1 MESMFCTPL
10 QPTKLDDERM
20 MMMKVMMIASGSDH
34 DDDCGLAYGSRRS
47 DLFMSH
53 AGDMVHDL
61 PDPLLLGMC
70 ESFVNPQG
78 YPCKEYQVTTED
90 GYILSMQN
98 IPGGRFVKG
107 SKGGKRQP
115 VLLQHGLQMFRS
127 GPFGNK
133 NSLGSVLG
141 PDRTTSTGNLLA
153 ICVWIWAQHWPDP
166 NSTTD
171 PPKQFNSYDGLTWL
185 LNNPDES
192 LGFILA
198 DSGFDVWIA
207 NARGTRWSLKHQS
220 LNRTDL
226 AYWAWSLDELVQYE
240 LPAIVGF
247 VHNQTGKK
255 MHFVGNSLGAL
266 VALASF
272 SEGKLVDMLKSAAL
286 PTPIAYLKPYDLSHR
301 STCCQSF
308 PWRNTVRKGVTTKFD
323 YGSPKANMVHYSQ
336 TEPSVY
342 NMSNIPNDL
351 PLFLSYG
358 GQDAISDVYDV
369 QLLLDCL
376 KFHDG
381 DKLTVQFVKDF
392 AHMDFVMGVTAK
404 SIVYNA
410 MIAFFNRY

>member
-1 MESMFCTPL
+1 MAIESIRLAFL
-10 QPTKLDDERM
+10 A
-20 MMMKVMMIASGSDH
+20 IFYI
-34 DDDCGLAYGSRRS
+34 GLTYGSRRS

-53 AGDMVHDL
+53 AGDMVHDP
-61 PDPLLLGMC
+61 PDPLLLGIC

-78 YPCKEYQVTTED
+78 YPCKEYKVTTED

-98 IPGGRFVKG
+98 IPGGRSVNG
-107 SKGGKRQP
+107 SGGGRRQP
-115 VLLQHGLQMFRS
+115 VLLQHGLQM
-127 GPFGNK
+127 
-133 NSLGSVLG
+133 
-141 PDRTTSTGNLLA
+141 
-153 ICVWIWAQHWPDP
+153 
-166 NSTTD
+166 
-171 PPKQFNSYDGLTWL
+171 
-185 LNNPDES
+185 
-192 LGFILA
+192 
-198 DSGFDVWIA
+198 
-207 NARGTRWSLKHQS
+207 
-220 LNRTDL
+220 

-247 VHNQTGKK
+247 VHNQTGQK
-255 MHFVGNSLGAL
+255 MHLVGNSLGTL
-266 VALASF
+266 VGLASF

-286 PTPIAYLKPYDLSHR
+286 PTPIAYLSHMTSVIGQVAAKAFLGEIMTDLLGIPEFNPKGKVFACFLNSLCSKPGINCYDLMTSLSGKNCCMNS
-301 STCCQSF
+301 STFDLFLKYGPQS
-308 PWRNTVRKGVTTKFD
+308 TSTKTMVHLAQVVRKGVTTKFD
-323 YGSPKANMVHYSQ
+323 YGSPKANIVHYSQ
-336 TEPSVY
+336 TEPPVY

-358 GQDAISDVYDV
+358 GQDAISDVYDI